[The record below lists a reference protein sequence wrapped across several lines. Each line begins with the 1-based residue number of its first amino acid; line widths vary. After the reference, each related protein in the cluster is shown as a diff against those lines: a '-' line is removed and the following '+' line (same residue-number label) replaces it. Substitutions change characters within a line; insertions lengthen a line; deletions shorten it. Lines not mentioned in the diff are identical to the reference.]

1 MSETPSANEMR
12 CPWCSAPLGAAA
24 EKCPFCGAQLTSLS
38 GAEPSLPGVTAL
50 DQDAILRA
58 RSEAGRTRG
67 GVLGFLTGRD
77 LPESWAGDPPESL
90 APPEEAVRREM
101 LRLQLEAER
110 ADAVAES
117 VALKADVL
125 AARGIHVDQLAD
137 EAEAAEAP
145 SADAGAETG
154 PAGQAPGDGSA
165 SA

>member
-1 MSETPSANEMR
+1 MSETPSATEMR
-12 CPWCSAPLGAAA
+12 CPWCSAPLADAAA
-24 EKCPFCGAQLTSLS
+24 GKCPSCGAQLTSPS

-125 AARGIHVDQLAD
+125 AARGIHVDQLA
-137 EAEAAEAP
+137 AEADTPPAE
-145 SADAGAETG
+145 AGAESES
-154 PAGQAPGDGSA
+154 AGQAPAGGPSA
-165 SA
+165 D